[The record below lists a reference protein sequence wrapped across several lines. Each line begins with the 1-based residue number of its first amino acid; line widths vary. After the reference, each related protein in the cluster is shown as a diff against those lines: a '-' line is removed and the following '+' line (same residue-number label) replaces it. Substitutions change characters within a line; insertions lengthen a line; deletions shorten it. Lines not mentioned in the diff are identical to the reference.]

1 MHRNLT
7 ESDQRIRG
15 RGQEAH
21 NGYEGERRP
30 DQRTRTE
37 SSGNEGIKDFLV
49 FEFLLYVWFMVC
61 DVMWRRYLSMQ
72 AHPIASENLWMTKG
86 SPNLIQLTH
95 VIFNSAGFWYKPE
108 IEMLMVPWHV
118 SYQNLTYYRFTSLF
132 QVIGQISLW
141 NLLHVFLALTL
152 CPAPGNWP
160 FWMALTLLDCI
171 SGQCQCCGHSQF
183 FGPVY
188 LNQVFGIDSSKGHLK
203 VMSDIIKL

>member
-95 VIFNSAGFWYKPE
+95 VIFNSAGF
-108 IEMLMVPWHV
+108 
-118 SYQNLTYYRFTSLF
+118 
-132 QVIGQISLW
+132 
-141 NLLHVFLALTL
+141 
-152 CPAPGNWP
+152 
-160 FWMALTLLDCI
+160 
-171 SGQCQCCGHSQF
+171 
-183 FGPVY
+183 
-188 LNQVFGIDSSKGHLK
+188 
-203 VMSDIIKL
+203 